1 VEESE
6 NPELGSSLF
15 NLFRIDKWRRQV
27 CSKEVKTQQVSVPAS
42 PSKCH
47 SILNNPE
54 KQHFMKNKDFFT
66 IRRNTMDC
74 RYKKSPTVDHSKKG
88 RLLRKSMG
96 HGWLK
101 NSNNGE
107 NSDDISI
114 NCVGNYVHKK
124 KCDILK
130 ARVDRSIGTHKTDKE
145 RLLVGVRPK
154 EANLRKRI
162 IEKNE
167 TQMPQDMYEIN
178 YHTSQVK
185 YKQKL
190 EDVL

>member
-1 VEESE
+1 MKESE

-15 NLFRIDKWRRQV
+15 NLFRIDKWRRQEG
-27 CSKEVKTQQVSVPAS
+27 SKEETTQLVSVPAS
-42 PSKCH
+42 PNKCH
-47 SILNNPE
+47 SILNIPE
-54 KQHFMKNKDFFT
+54 KQHLMKNKDFLT
-66 IRRNTMDC
+66 IRSNTMDF
-74 RYKKSPTVDHSKKG
+74 RYKKSPTVDHSKKR
-88 RLLRKSMG
+88 RLLPKSIG

-107 NSDDISI
+107 NSEDTSM
-114 NCVGNYVHKK
+114 NGVVNYVHKK

-162 IEKNE
+162 IEKNDS
-167 TQMPQDMYEIN
+167 QMPQDMYEIN